1 MIVNRMQRM
10 VKYILDIAKS
20 RKIFFVSLTDHGI
33 QNLLKAE
40 LEAKTGK
47 EETKVTFG
55 FSNDIS
61 HG

>member
-20 RKIFFVSLTDHGI
+20 RKNFFVSLTDHGI

-40 LEAKTGK
+40 LEAKT
-47 EETKVTFG
+47 
-55 FSNDIS
+55 
-61 HG
+61 

>member
-10 VKYILDIAKS
+10 VKYILDMEKS
-20 RKIFFVSLTDHGI
+20 RKNFFVSLTDHGI

-55 FSNDIS
+55 FSNDIF